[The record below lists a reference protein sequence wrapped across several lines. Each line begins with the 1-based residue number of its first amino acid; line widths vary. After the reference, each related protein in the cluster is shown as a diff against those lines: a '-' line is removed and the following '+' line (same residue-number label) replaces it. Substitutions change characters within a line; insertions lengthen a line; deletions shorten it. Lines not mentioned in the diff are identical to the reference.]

1 MARYGRIPGIDVFVG
16 FDESVRPLLLQQPL
30 TLFGNTATFIAVFG
44 ASGGVGLP
52 LTRVM
57 AKGTDQFIDPGMNGA
72 CMRSDCIF
80 SDVDL
85 FARHGGCSPADE
97 RNGISS
103 R

>member
-1 MARYGRIPGIDVFVG
+1 MQEFLSDCRG
-16 FDESVRPLLLQQPL
+16 FWWRGKLDHRLATLLRKESL

-85 FARHGGCSPADE
+85 FAWHGGCSPADE
-97 RNGISS
+97 RNDIS
-103 R
+103 